1 MFKKTLV
8 AASLALAAL
17 SAQASVAI
25 NIDFDGAGGLESATA
40 IRSLDWAP
48 NSILI
53 TSTVVGQNAAAP
65 VVGDIVQTYA
75 QATLG
80 SAIDGAGNLYN
91 PLGLNSSSPAGYEW
105 TFVAGFREVITGFQG
120 VPGNG
125 TVTLQTASGG
135 INFFEVYVSKKDSN
149 ALAGTG
155 YSNGTKIL
163 SGTIDAYNALTDV
176 GKSSF
181 TTTTGTTLQ
190 PLDGSNGNNY
200 PGMTSVTGSGTG
212 DLSATVGY
220 VDHNYFTNLNVS
232 DLVNLFLQTNLGL
245 PFGQVDPSA
254 LVAGQPGAT
263 LGSIGPVNGIT
274 GPNLLLQS
282 DAASNFSRQIPEPA
296 TLALAGVALF
306 GVHLSRRRSSK

>member
-17 SAQASVAI
+17 SAQASVAVS
-25 NIDFDGAGGLESATA
+25 IDFDGAGGLESATA

-53 TSTVVGQNAAAP
+53 TSTVQGQNAAKPAI
-65 VVGDIVQTYA
+65 GDIVQTYA
-75 QATLG
+75 QATLS
-80 SAIDGAGNLYN
+80 SAINGAGDVYN
-91 PLGLNSSSPAGYEW
+91 PLGLNFSGPVGYEW
-105 TFVAGFREVITGFQG
+105 TFVAAFREVVTDFQG
-120 VPGNG
+120 SPGNG
-125 TVTLQTASGG
+125 TVTLRTVSGG
-135 INFFEVYVSKKDSN
+135 TNFFEVYVSPKDSN

-163 SGTIDAYNALTDV
+163 SGTIDAYKGATDA
-176 GKSSF
+176 GKTSF
-181 TTTTGTTLQ
+181 TTTTGTTLL
-190 PLDGSNGNNY
+190 PLDGSNGDNY
-200 PGMTSVTGSGTG
+200 VGITSVTGSGTG